1 MIKRALYSLLLV
13 AMLSLVGC
21 RDRAQVIPDDT
32 LADIF
37 HDAFVVNAYVGESR
51 INIDSLQVYE
61 PIFNRYG
68 YTADDV
74 VHTVGNFSR
83 RKSVRLGSIVES
95 AIAKLET
102 ESKRYDKQVA
112 ILDTIR
118 NVAIRTSKRTI
129 YSDSLIVAKSR
140 ADSTKLRIEVTPAPR
155 GEYSILF
162 SYSCGDDLEK
172 FPRSTEIYFAD
183 EDGHHKNRVSFSLR
197 DKGLINRTLISK
209 DNSRKLVLNIGKYT
223 DLSKAESTGGKK
235 LPPKT
240 QNLEVRNLKI
250 FRKLNESDAVDSLFE
265 RYVNIKVFVDG
276 FLIKKDSV
284 ALSTDATGVSAS
296 TTSNN

>member
-1 MIKRALYSLLLV
+1 MIKRALYSLLFV
-13 AMLSLVGC
+13 AMLSLAGC
-21 RDRAQVIPDDT
+21 RDRAQIIPDDT

-37 HDAFVVNAYVGESR
+37 HDAFVVNAYVGEKR
-51 INIDSLQVYE
+51 INIDSLHVYE

-95 AIAKLET
+95 AISKLEV
-102 ESKRYDKQVA
+102 ESKLYDKQVA

-140 ADSTKLRIEVTPAPR
+140 ADSTKLYIEVAPAPR
-155 GEYSILF
+155 GEYTILF
-162 SYSCGDDLEK
+162 GYSCEDDLEK
-172 FPRSTEIYFAD
+172 FPRTTEIYFAD
-183 EDGHHKNRVSFSLR
+183 DNGHHKSRVSFSLR
-197 DKGLINRTLISK
+197 DKGLINRTIISK
-209 DNSRKLVLNIGKYT
+209 DDSRKLVLNIGKYT
-223 DLSKAESTGGKK
+223 DLSKAESSGGKK
-235 LPPKT
+235 LPPKS
-240 QNLEVRNLKI
+240 QNLEVRNLKVI
-250 FRKLNESDAVDSLFE
+250 RKLHESDAVDSLFE
-265 RYVNIKVFVDG
+265 HYVNIKVFVDG

-284 ALSTDATGVSAS
+284 ALSADATGVSAS
-296 TTSNN
+296 TSNNN